1 MTSEERVLNA
11 ILMWGMKAKELC
23 GWEVVDELFI
33 KLTPELILEE
43 RLQSVNDLLPF
54 VRFPLLPHALLKKV
68 CWPGYTFYCDFF
80 TNEIESLA

>member
-11 ILMWGMKAKELC
+11 ILMWGMKAEELC
-23 GWEVVDELFI
+23 GWEEVDELII
-33 KLTPELILEE
+33 KLTSELIFKE

-68 CWPGYTFYCDFF
+68 FWTWIKFVA
-80 TNEIESLA
+80 ILMRVRQ